1 LTDLTRR
8 SLVAG
13 LVTTALLTGRSARAA
28 SESRADIVVV
38 GGGTAGLPLAI
49 VAADRG
55 LRVTIVEAAGAVG
68 GTLFLSGG
76 MMAAAGT
83 RVQRQKGIE
92 DTPARHYADV
102 MRLSGGT
109 ADPAILRLA
118 VREAG
123 PAVDWLLDAG
133 LVVPDRFP
141 ISGPPYHDPYGIP
154 RYVAPKGGGRGILDV
169 LNRLLKP
176 HTASGR
182 VELRTG
188 LSATR
193 LVVEGDAGRVI
204 GIEAVD
210 SAGRA
215 HPLLGSSTV
224 LTTGGYT
231 ANPDLVRVLDGRPD
245 YALGTYPYSRGDA
258 VALAR
263 AAGGFVRGA
272 DKRIP
277 GVGAILASHRYP
289 SPVVAWSRWWPADR
303 PPWEIQVNAAG
314 RRFFAEDSPS
324 FDAQEKA
331 LAKQPGERA
340 WIVFDAAILERSP
353 ALVTGPDGTPWS
365 RDELRAAFERER
377 PMFYRATRWDEL
389 AARAGIDAAG
399 LAGTVRNYNASVA
412 ERSDPLGRRHLP
424 APLSSP
430 PFFAIETH
438 GTLYVSAGGIA
449 VDDRLRV
456 IQRGGKFVP
465 GLYAAGEV
473 LGAGQLMGRSISG
486 GMTVTPSIALGRYL
500 GMTLQPTVS

>member
-1 LTDLTRR
+1 VKELTRR
-8 SLVAG
+8 SLVGG
-13 LVTTALLTGRSARAA
+13 LVAAALLGGRSAGAA
-28 SESRADIVVV
+28 SEPGADIVVI

-49 VAADRG
+49 AAAERG
-55 LRVTIVEAAGAVG
+55 LRVTVVEAAGAVG

-83 RVQRQKGIE
+83 AVQRQKGIE

-102 MRLSGGT
+102 MKLSGGT

-123 PAVDWLLDAG
+123 PSVDWLLRAG
-133 LVVPDRFP
+133 LEVPNRFP
-141 ISGPPYHDPYGIP
+141 IAGPPYHDPYSIP
-154 RYVAPKGGGRGILDV
+154 RYIAPKGGGRSILDV
-169 LNRLLKP
+169 LNRLLQP
-176 HTASGR
+176 HIASGR
-182 VELRTG
+182 VAVRTG
-188 LSATR
+188 FSATR
-193 LVVEGDAGRVI
+193 LLVEGETGRAI

-210 SAGRA
+210 SAGHVHR
-215 HPLLGSSTV
+215 LMGLSTV

-231 ANPDLVRVLDGRPD
+231 ANPDLVRELDGRPD

-258 VALAR
+258 VALAK
-263 AAGGFVRGA
+263 AVGGYVRGA
-272 DKRIP
+272 DKRLP

-303 PPWEIQVNAAG
+303 PPWEIQVNAGG
-314 RRFFAEDSPS
+314 RRFFPEDAAS
-324 FDAQEKA
+324 FDAHEKA
-331 LAKQPGERA
+331 LAQQALERA
-340 WIVFDAAILERSP
+340 WIVFDAGILERAP
-353 ALVTGPDGTPWS
+353 PLVTGPDGKSWT
-365 RDELRAAFERER
+365 RDELRAAFELGR
-377 PMFYRATRWDEL
+377 PMFYVSTRLDEL
-389 AARAGIDAAG
+389 ATRAGIDTSG
-399 LAGTVRNYNASVA
+399 LAETVRRYNASVA
-412 ERSDPLGRRHLP
+412 AGSDPLGRRHLP

-456 IQRGGKFVP
+456 VRRGDQAIP
-465 GLYAAGEV
+465 GLHAAGEV

-500 GMTLQPTVS
+500 GMTLPKSVS